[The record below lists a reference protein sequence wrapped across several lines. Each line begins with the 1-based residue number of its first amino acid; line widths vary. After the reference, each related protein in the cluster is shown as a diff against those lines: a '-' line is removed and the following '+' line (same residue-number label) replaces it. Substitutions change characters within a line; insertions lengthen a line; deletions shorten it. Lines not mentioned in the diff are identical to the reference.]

1 MIILTIL
8 GLKKP
13 PKKQCLS
20 LVFLHQEVTFHYI
33 SLQYSLV
40 TDDLYYLCLQNP
52 IRPLHLS
59 GTEVILMC
67 LAMQQRM
74 AVLFLISVL
83 TEALADLQE
92 MLEVP
97 EPLNSSPEGAA
108 VQGPGRSAEVVTAL
122 QLWMSGYIKFHGE
135 RRGN

>member
-1 MIILTIL
+1 
-8 GLKKP
+8 
-13 PKKQCLS
+13 
-20 LVFLHQEVTFHYI
+20 
-33 SLQYSLV
+33 
-40 TDDLYYLCLQNP
+40 
-52 IRPLHLS
+52 
-59 GTEVILMC
+59 MC

-108 VQGPGRSAEVVTAL
+108 VQGPGSSAEVVTVF
-122 QLWMSGYIKFHGE
+122 QLWMSGYIKFHRE
-135 RRGN
+135 RQGN